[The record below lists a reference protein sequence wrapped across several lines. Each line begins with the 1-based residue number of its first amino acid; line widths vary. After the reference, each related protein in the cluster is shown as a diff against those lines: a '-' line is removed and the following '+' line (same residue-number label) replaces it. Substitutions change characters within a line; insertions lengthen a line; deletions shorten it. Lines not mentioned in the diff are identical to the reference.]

1 MSELRWI
8 LLGIGLVVL
17 GVIILW
23 GMREKL
29 LTVFSSENKAQKRS
43 ENFDLDGS
51 GQNLED
57 QLVNDIE
64 SLAISK
70 PATEKLEPT
79 IIQDINDVDIEDD
92 KVINFGEPVFVKEDS
107 LHQEE
112 LSHSKINPDP
122 NNDVKKPEAATID
135 ELEQQSVQSQEV
147 EEQVNEVV
155 EEQSQQQASQQDN
168 QVIVLYVRCSS
179 GKMISGKQLKE
190 SLINQGLEYGDMK
203 IFHRMADDKNGV
215 STPLFGVANMVEPGT
230 FNLEQ
235 MEQADTP
242 GVTVFLQL
250 PAVTG
255 NLSAFN
261 NMFKTSVELAESI
274 NGELVTQNKN
284 PVTPAW
290 LEQMRSLLAAS

>member
-8 LLGIGLVVL
+8 LLGIGLVVF
-17 GVIILW
+17 GVIIFW

-29 LTVFSSENKAQKRS
+29 LTIFSSENKAQRRS
-43 ENFDLDGS
+43 DKFDIDGS

-70 PATEKLEPT
+70 PATKKLEPT
-79 IIQDINDVDIEDD
+79 IIQDINNVEIEDD
-92 KVINFGEPVFVKEDS
+92 KMVSFGESIFVKEDDI
-107 LHQEE
+107 HQEK
-112 LSHSKINPDP
+112 LLQSKIEANAKHKGMQSKIADL
-122 NNDVKKPEAATID
+122 NEIEQKKTESPKAEEQIQESAQ
-135 ELEQQSVQSQEV
+135 QQSQLQSPP
-147 EEQVNEVV
+147 
-155 EEQSQQQASQQDN
+155 QDN

-203 IFHRMADDKNGV
+203 IFHRMANDKSGV

-230 FNLEQ
+230 FDLEK
-235 MEQADTP
+235 MDQADTP
-242 GVTVFLQL
+242 GITVFLQL
-250 PAVTG
+250 PAVTD

-274 NGELVTQNKN
+274 DGELVTQNKK

>member
-8 LLGIGLVVL
+8 LLGVGLVVL

-23 GMREKL
+23 GMREKI
-29 LTVFSSENKAQKRS
+29 LTMLSSENKAQKRS

-70 PATEKLEPT
+70 PSTEKLEPT

-92 KVINFGEPVFVKEDS
+92 KAINFGEPVFVKEDNI
-107 LHQEE
+107 HQQE
-112 LSHSKINPDP
+112 LPHSKIKVNPSHQR
-122 NNDVKKPEAATID
+122 VEPEAAD
-135 ELEQQSVQSQEV
+135 PNELEQQSPQRLEA
-147 EEQVNEVV
+147 EEPAQ
-155 EEQSQQQASQQDN
+155 EQSQQQASQQEN
-168 QVIVLYVRCSS
+168 QVIVLYVRCSP

-235 MEQADTP
+235 MDQADTP
-242 GVTVFLQL
+242 GITVFLQL

-274 NGELVTQNKN
+274 DGELVTQNKN